1 MKFQGPTFA
10 QGWAITTEDKAWRYF
25 QIATKVILMQ
35 KENSALDSRP
45 HLSSN
50 DGVVQTD
57 INSAC

>member
-1 MKFQGPTFA
+1 MQFQGPTFA

-45 HLSSN
+45 HLSSK
-50 DGVVQTD
+50 DGVDWHQ
-57 INSAC
+57 